1 MAGQRPF
8 VRFRLSLAPPSGSLF
23 ANMEHY
29 DFHKEFRALYDKA
42 VKQFAA
48 GKRTPDDLF
57 SKHELAFLATI
68 GSRSQD
74 LFDYAEDAA
83 NYGEPDFETALLV
96 QSVRRSYFLLVQK
109 GAPSKVVLD
118 ESALPAKTAAI
129 RGIEWLPRLMPKAR
143 AKLRGELP
151 TSLMYG
157 CGGDRRFFKQHD
169 IHPAEFLQLVW
180 QLGDNDKAIVD
191 WVATR
196 AKL

>member
-1 MAGQRPF
+1 
-8 VRFRLSLAPPSGSLF
+8 
-23 ANMEHY
+23 MEHY
-29 DFHKEFRALYDKA
+29 DFHKEFRDLFDKA
-42 VKQFAA
+42 VKQYAA
-48 GKRTPDDLF
+48 GKRTPDDFF

-68 GSRSQD
+68 GSRAQD

-96 QSVRRSYFLLVQK
+96 QSVRRSYFHLVQRSV
-109 GAPSKVVLD
+109 PSKIVLD
-118 ESALPAKTAAI
+118 EAALPAKTAAI

-157 CGGDRRFFKQHD
+157 CAGDRRFFKQHD
-169 IHPAEFLQLVW
+169 IHPSEFLQVVW
-180 QLGDNDKAIVD
+180 QLGDNDKAIID

>member
-1 MAGQRPF
+1 
-8 VRFRLSLAPPSGSLF
+8 
-23 ANMEHY
+23 MEHY

-42 VKQFAA
+42 AKQFAA
-48 GKRTPDDLF
+48 GKRNPDDFF
-57 SKHELAFLATI
+57 SKHELAFIETI
-68 GSRSQD
+68 GSRAQD

-96 QSVRRSYFLLVQK
+96 QSVRRSYFLIAQK
-109 GAPSKVVLD
+109 SVPSKVVLD
-118 ESALPAKTAAI
+118 ETTLPAKTAAI

-191 WVATR
+191 WVANR

>member
-1 MAGQRPF
+1 
-8 VRFRLSLAPPSGSLF
+8 
-23 ANMEHY
+23 MEHY

-42 VKQFAA
+42 AKQYAA
-48 GKRTPDDLF
+48 GKRNPDDFF
-57 SKHELAFLATI
+57 SKHELAFLAAI
-68 GSRSQD
+68 GSRAQD
-74 LFDYAEDAA
+74 LYDYAEDAA

-96 QSVRRSYFLLVQK
+96 QSVRRSYFQLVQK
-109 GAPSKVVLD
+109 SEPSKVVLD
-118 ESALPAKTAAI
+118 EPSLPAKTAAI

-151 TSLMYG
+151 ASLMYG

-191 WVATR
+191 WVAQR

>member
-1 MAGQRPF
+1 
-8 VRFRLSLAPPSGSLF
+8 
-23 ANMEHY
+23 MEHY

-42 VKQFAA
+42 AKQYAA
-48 GKRTPDDLF
+48 GKRNPNDFF
-57 SKHELAFLATI
+57 SKHELAFLAAI
-68 GSRSQD
+68 GSRAQD
-74 LFDYAEDAA
+74 LYDYAEDAA

-96 QSVRRSYFLLVQK
+96 QSVRRSYFQLVQK
-109 GAPSKVVLD
+109 GVASQIVVD
-118 ESALPAKTAAI
+118 EAALPAKTAAI

-169 IHPAEFLQLVW
+169 IHPAEFLQVVW
-180 QLGDNDKAIVD
+180 HFGDDDKAIVD